1 MKNISEPLSYNGVGN
16 NSQINYQDNYY
27 NQKLYFNNN
36 DNKNGTPIYYSN
48 LNSFYDFRSLNEKD
62 IYSFLLKKKNKNH
75 YNSNNLDTEKIT
87 IKKNN
92 ENQRKKIYDRNQ
104 RKREYYGEESI
115 NNPNIYNKI
124 PSSINSSTLNSSIL
138 NSSTLNS
145 STLNNSILNSSTLNN
160 SNSEISKLSKKELRE
175 FIRKQPSN
183 FLDKCSIEIS
193 QILYPLIEEYENKVK
208 YYHENGSCDIDLEI
222 LYRKITENIMNKIIL
237 IDKIESCNKEIVEKR
252 KTMIDTFLKLIEKV
266 DKKKSEF
273 YIMPNV

>member
-1 MKNISEPLSYNGVGN
+1 M
-16 NSQINYQDNYY
+16 
-27 NQKLYFNNN
+27 
-36 DNKNGTPIYYSN
+36 
-48 LNSFYDFRSLNEKD
+48 
-62 IYSFLLKKKNKNH
+62 
-75 YNSNNLDTEKIT
+75 DTEKIT

>member
-124 PSSINSSTLNSSIL
+124 PS
-138 NSSTLNS
+138 
-145 STLNNSILNSSTLNN
+145 
-160 SNSEISKLSKKELRE
+160 KLRE